1 MRSDQQSEDTGSG
14 DAGFS
19 GPLLGGPGFNGT
31 RPWFGPKRF
40 GYGYRPQTWQGWLL
54 LAVLVAVLITA
65 ASVAPRSPFF
75 FCALVA
81 LIVVPLAV
89 IAVQRPRR
97 PRRP

>member
-14 DAGFS
+14 DPGFGGS
-19 GPLLGGPGFNGT
+19 LLGGPGFSGR

-54 LAVLVAVLITA
+54 LAVLVALLITA
-65 ASVAPRSPFF
+65 ASVAPKSPFF
-75 FCALVA
+75 FVALAA

-89 IAVQRPRR
+89 IAVQRRR
-97 PRRP
+97 